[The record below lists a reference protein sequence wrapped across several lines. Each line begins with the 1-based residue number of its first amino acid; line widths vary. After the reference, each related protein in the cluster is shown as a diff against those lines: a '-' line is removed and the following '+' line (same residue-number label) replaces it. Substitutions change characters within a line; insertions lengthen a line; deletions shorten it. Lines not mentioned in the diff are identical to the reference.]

1 MKAADETGAP
11 RYLAFWAE
19 GSGEWMREAMM
30 RLLLLAAVVSAAAA
44 ASAAPATSRRM
55 PKVPAT
61 FSAEQVEEG
70 RRLFADTCAV
80 CHGPNLQ
87 GAVGPSL
94 IVPAFR
100 AAYSDKPMRA
110 LYSRII
116 STMPVGQAGTLSEA
130 QVLKLTA
137 LISASNGLPV
147 GEAPVISANELSAR
161 KFPGAG
167 KW

>member
-1 MKAADETGAP
+1 
-11 RYLAFWAE
+11 
-19 GSGEWMREAMM
+19 M
-30 RLLLLAAVVSAAAA
+30 RLFLLAIALAAA
-44 ASAAPATSRRM
+44 ASAAPAAAPGAAKM
-55 PKVPAT
+55 PAT

-70 RRLFADTCAV
+70 RRLFADTCAT

-100 AAYSDKPMRA
+100 NSYSNKPMRA

-116 STMPVGQAGTLSEA
+116 STMPAGQAGTLSEA

-137 LISASNGLPV
+137 LISASNGLPI
-147 GEAPVISANELSAR
+147 GEAPVTSASELSAR
-161 KFPGAG
+161 NFPDGSN
-167 KW
+167 W